1 MNVNDCWSSPLEKS
15 KRNAGK
21 GADAD
26 IDTDVDADA
35 GTDLQCGS
43 VVV

>member
-1 MNVNDCWSSPLEKS
+1 MIFGPAHVFEKP

-26 IDTDVDADA
+26 TDADVDADA